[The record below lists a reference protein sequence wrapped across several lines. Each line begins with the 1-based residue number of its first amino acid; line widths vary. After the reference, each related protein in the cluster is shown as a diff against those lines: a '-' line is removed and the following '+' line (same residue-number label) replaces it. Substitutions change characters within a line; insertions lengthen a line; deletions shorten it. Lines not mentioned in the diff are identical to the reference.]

1 MSIRLLRQVGLVIGL
16 GVMLS
21 ACSSVNPPPS
31 RLPELSFSQFAPYRL
46 NVGRIEV
53 VSQFQPVAQAP
64 HIEYD
69 MPVAPENAIKR
80 WVQDRMQPVGRTG
93 TLRVVIRDASA
104 IETALKTDTGF
115 TGMFKKEQ
123 ASRIDMTAD
132 IALQMLDDRQFVIAE
147 VSGQAAA
154 SHTTLEGQKLND
166 RDRLLYDMVVQ
177 LITNLNSQVDPNIQ
191 ANFRQW
197 LGAY

>member
-1 MSIRLLRQVGLVIGL
+1 
-16 GVMLS
+16 
-21 ACSSVNPPPS
+21 
-31 RLPELSFSQFAPYRL
+31 
-46 NVGRIEV
+46 
-53 VSQFQPVAQAP
+53 
-64 HIEYD
+64 
-69 MPVAPENAIKR
+69 
-80 WVQDRMQPVGRTG
+80 
-93 TLRVVIRDASA
+93 
-104 IETALKTDTGF
+104 
-115 TGMFKKEQ
+115 
-123 ASRIDMTAD
+123 MTAD